1 MSLLNLLNLF
11 NFSGDFS
18 GIIPEIFMLA
28 MIVIIMLADLFLG
41 SKKNKALGVENSS
54 GTGVAY
60 ILTQVTL
67 VFTMLLWVI
76 LWTHGLNSESASTSA
91 SASISSLDPRVLLKV
106 ISFYGNFVSDPL
118 SFLLNFSICLAG
130 FLAFW
135 YGRAYNHANHIAEG
149 EFYILGLLSILGGMV
164 LVSAASLLTLYLGLE
179 LLSLPLY
186 AMIAMR
192 RDSLHSIEAAM
203 KYFVM
208 GAIGSGF
215 LLYGFSLIYGLTGQL
230 QLDLIAEQIGSHHAL
245 FMDLSKD
252 LSKDLLNPV
261 FIVSVMFILAAIGF
275 KFGAVP
281 FHGWVPD
288 VYHGSPTS
296 VTTFL
301 ATVPKLAAMG
311 LFFRIFSETLS
322 NWQAEWGHVLM
333 ILGVIS
339 IFIGNILA
347 IAQHNLKRLLGYSA
361 IAHVGFLFLALS
373 LGNVEANRAALFYIL
388 TYALTTAGA
397 FGLMLLMSR
406 RGIDSD
412 TLEDIKGLNKNHS
425 WMAFMMLL
433 IFLSMAGIPPLVGF
447 DAKLFVLKALLNS
460 HHMSLMIYALLMSV
474 MAAGYYLK
482 VIKAIYFDDSSIG
495 VKFGP
500 DFSMKNGT
508 GVLVSLNSLAVL
520 GLGLF
525 PSALYMLCCGVF

>member
-1 MSLLNLLNLF
+1 MSLFNLLGAGASHTLNI
-11 NFSGDFS
+11 SGVM
-18 GIIPEIFMLA
+18 PEIFMLS
-28 MIVIIMLADLFLG
+28 MIIIVMLADLFLG
-41 SKKNKALGVENSS
+41 NSS
-54 GTGVAY
+54 SKVSPKNTTGIAY

-67 VFTMLLWVI
+67 AITMLLWV
-76 LWTHGLNSESASTSA
+76 L
-91 SASISSLDPRVLLKV
+91 SSLSSLSSLSGVDLNTAGL
-106 ISFYGNFVSDPL
+106 ISFYGNVVQDPL
-118 SFLLNFSICLAG
+118 AIVLNFSLCLAG

-135 YGRAYNHANHIAEG
+135 YGRAYNHEHHIAEG
-149 EFYILGLLSILGGMV
+149 EFYVLGLLSILGGMV

-192 RDSLHSIEAAM
+192 RDAIHSVEAAM

-215 LLYGFSLIYGLTGQL
+215 LLYGFSLVYGLTGEL
-230 QLDLIAEQIGSHHAL
+230 QLSLIAEHIASAYQHLSGNLSGNL
-245 FMDLSKD
+245 F
-252 LSKDLLNPV
+252 NPV
-261 FIVSVMFILAAIGF
+261 FMIAVMFILAAIAF

-288 VYHGSPTS
+288 VYQGSPTS

-301 ATVPKLAAMG
+301 ATVPKLAAIA

-322 NWQAEWGHVLM
+322 EWHLEWGHVLM

-339 IFIGNILA
+339 MFIGNILA

-361 IAHVGFLFLALS
+361 IAHIGFLFLALS
-373 LGNVEANRAALFYIL
+373 LGNIDGNRAALFYIL

-397 FGLMLLMSR
+397 FGLMLMMAR
-406 RGIDSD
+406 RGVEAD

-425 WMAFMMLL
+425 WMAFMMLI

-460 HHMSLMIYALLMSV
+460 HHLNLMIYALIMSV
-474 MAAGYYLK
+474 IAAGYYLK
-482 VIKAIYFDDSSIG
+482 VIKAMYFEDSSIG
-495 VKFGP
+495 LKFGP
-500 DFSMKNGT
+500 DFSMKNAT
-508 GVLVSLNSLAVL
+508 GVLVSVNSLAVL
-520 GLGLF
+520 ALGLF
-525 PSALYMLCCGVF
+525 PSGLYMLCAGVF